1 MHFLWFWYDFDMISI
16 WFCYDFVMANF
27 MIFLWFWA
35 VSDFSIWFCYG
46 LRGVQASWPDMLC
59 CLLSRVL
66 LVDGHTKQS
75 VGTLGLWRGEAFL
88 WNPTWSTTFLFSSFG
103 CAEKNFLTVWAEFH
117 FLLEFGAEQSHSN
130 ELGSGFWKSRNL
142 LSSIC
147 LACYPRSAQC
157 RP

>member
-103 CAEKNFLTVWAEFH
+103 CAKKKSDRLSRVSPPLGVWLRAEPF
-117 FLLEFGAEQSHSN
+117 N
-130 ELGSGFWKSRNL
+130 ELGSGFWKNRNL